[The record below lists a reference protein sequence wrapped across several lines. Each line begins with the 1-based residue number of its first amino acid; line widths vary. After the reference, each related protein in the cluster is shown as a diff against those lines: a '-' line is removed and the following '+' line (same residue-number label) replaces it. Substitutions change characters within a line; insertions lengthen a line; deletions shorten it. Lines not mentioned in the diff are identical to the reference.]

1 MFSSLATT
9 DSLEG
14 RGPWALV
21 VRSPLLRLIPSRE
34 GARGLWLS
42 EAPCSGIFL
51 LSSVYPQD
59 LNLIKGGEQQW
70 FLVLKAQEMYF
81 ISFGGRSVL
90 PKQGVAL

>member
-1 MFSSLATT
+1 MFQLGENLIKTASLVDKCSA
-9 DSLEG
+9 
-14 RGPWALV
+14 
-21 VRSPLLRLIPSRE
+21 PLLRLIPSRE